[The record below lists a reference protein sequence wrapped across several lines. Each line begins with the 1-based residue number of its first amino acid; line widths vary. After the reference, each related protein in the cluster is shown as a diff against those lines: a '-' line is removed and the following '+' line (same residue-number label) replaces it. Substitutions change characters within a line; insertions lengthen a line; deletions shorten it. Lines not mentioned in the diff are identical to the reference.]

1 MVRPNNRQKVVFET
15 SSYRRDLKRCV
26 RRGWNLKHLKSIV
39 DGLQEGKMPP
49 DRCKSHR
56 LSGFPWD
63 RSWERHVKSDWLLIW
78 DWSNAG
84 DELILVRTG
93 THSDLFK

>member
-39 DGLQEGKMPP
+39 DGLQEGMLMG
-49 DRCKSHR
+49 CKREKCRRIVAS
-56 LSGFPWD
+56 L
-63 RSWERHVKSDWLLIW
+63 
-78 DWSNAG
+78 
-84 DELILVRTG
+84 TG
-93 THSDLFK
+93 YQVFRGIAPGSAMSSLTGY